1 MLTQPIEINQRNTN
15 IPAYRLVPVNQHTLK
30 ILAQYYNL
38 VLDKKSHTWVSATDH
53 DNKLQVKHGD
63 VLVYDLALE
72 KSDPKSMFCL
82 HDSEP
87 DKFIADKAKNGLRPT
102 NEFTLQAAID
112 RIMGGQ
118 KKYHALVLGQDEII
132 VYQKNPWRILAYLT
146 ESGFGRYDNDTI
158 TELNASEWTNAQH
171 NVQLLSQWLN
181 RE

>member
-1 MLTQPIEINQRNTN
+1 MLMKPIEINQRNTN
-15 IPAYRLVPVNQHTLK
+15 IPAYRLVPVTEHTLG
-30 ILAQYYNL
+30 ILAQYYNWTR
-38 VLDKKSHTWVSATDH
+38 DEKSHAWISANNSE
-53 DNKLQVKHGD
+53 NKLQIRYGD
-63 VLVYDLALE
+63 VLVYNLALE

-118 KKYHALVLGQDEII
+118 NKYHALVLRQDEII

-146 ESGFGRYDNDTI
+146 ESGFGRYDTDTI